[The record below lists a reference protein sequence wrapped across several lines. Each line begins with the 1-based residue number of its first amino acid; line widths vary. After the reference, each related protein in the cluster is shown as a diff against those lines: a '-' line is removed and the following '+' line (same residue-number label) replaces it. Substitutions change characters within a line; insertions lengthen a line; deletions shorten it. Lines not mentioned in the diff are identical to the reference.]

1 MFDNLLKL
9 INENDTIVIFR
20 HTRPDFDA
28 LGSQIGLKKLIQ
40 LNYPSKKVML

>member
-40 LNYPSKKVML
+40 LNYPSK